1 MNMFMMMSVI
11 ATDSKLNR
19 TLLWRLKCMAGGLL
33 GSHLGE
39 QVHKLLGPL
48 LAEPGEGAHARDQ
61 MVVDQVI
68 GNGNDQ
74 ASGGGG
80 HRLVKSPRPGNYCD
94 PPTPRPPLPEYF
106 C

>member
-48 LAEPGEGAHARDQ
+48 LAKPGEGAHARDQ

-74 ASGGGG
+74 TSGGGD
-80 HRLVKSPRPGNYCD
+80 HSLGNATRQD
-94 PPTPRPPLPEYF
+94 IDGGPPTPQLPVYEWF